1 MRHRRHAK
9 RFSRS
14 PEARKALIRG
24 LVSSLV
30 EHERIKT
37 TLPKAKELRRHVER
51 AITIGRKGDLS
62 ALRVLLS
69 RYPNKSTVSKIVN
82 DLSKNRFKDT
92 PGGYT
97 RILKLGHR
105 MGDGAPMAF
114 IEFVD
119 YDPSKTNETP
129 IKVKTRGPDKKQV
142 IKEMSPEEFTAY
154 RAKQAERAAAV
165 KKKRVRK
172 IQQESRRA
180 NRPQA

>member
-1 MRHRRHAK
+1 MRHRSQVK

-51 AITIGRKGDLS
+51 AITMGRKGDLH
-62 ALRVLLS
+62 ATRTLLS
-69 RYPNKSTVSKIVN
+69 RYPNKDTVRKIIS
-82 DLSKNRFKDT
+82 DLSPRFKER

-97 RILKLGHR
+97 RILKLGAR
-105 MGDGAPMAF
+105 AGDGAPMAF

-119 YDPSKTNETP
+119 YNPAKTDDKTT
-129 IKVKTRGPDKKQV
+129 KVKVRDGKRKQTT
-142 IKEMSPEEFTAY
+142 KEMTTEQ
-154 RAKQAERAAAV
+154 KQAYLAAQAEKAAA
-165 KKKRVRK
+165 KKKKHLRQV
-172 IQQESRRA
+172 QSESRRA
-180 NRPQA
+180 NRA

>member
-1 MRHRRHAK
+1 MRHRAQVK

-51 AITIGRKGDLS
+51 AVTAGRKGDLS
-62 ALRVLLS
+62 ATRNLMAK
-69 RYPNKSTVSKIVN
+69 YPNRDTVKKIVS
-82 DLSKNRFKDT
+82 DLSVRFKER

-97 RILKLGHR
+97 RILKLGNR
-105 MGDGAPMAF
+105 SGDGAPMAF

-119 YDPSKTNETP
+119 YDPAKGAAEQTY
-129 IKVKTRGPDKKQV
+129 KVKTKDAKKKQV
-142 IKEMSPEEFTAY
+142 IKEMSLEEKKAY
-154 RAKQAERAAAV
+154 MASQAVKAAAA

-172 IQQESRRA
+172 MQEASRKI
-180 NRPQA
+180 NRKKK